1 MKLLLVL
8 AVCLTVLIPPAASA
22 NPATVHSGLPHPTGR
37 YAVGRDV
44 LHLIDQHRADPWVP
58 ESGARQLMVSMYY
71 PARPGTGRPAPYM
84 TREEA
89 QLLLQS
95 KAPETTV
102 PPEVI
107 SGLHTDAHTDARPAP
122 GRFPLVVLSPG
133 LTLPRATL
141 TSLAEELTSHGY
153 VVALVDH
160 TYESTGT
167 TFPDGR
173 TLTCVICDQ
182 PPDGGPAAIPI
193 SRARDISFVL
203 DQTTGRHAVWRHA
216 RLIDPERIGIA
227 GHSIG
232 GATAATAMAADPRIR
247 AGVNM
252 DGTFRVPVPTT
263 GLGGR
268 AFLLLG
274 TQADHAPGRDHTWD
288 RDWPNLDGWKRWL
301 TVAGAQHT
309 SFTDAPIL
317 EHLLGIPDST
327 ELPAHRALEI
337 TRAYITAFFDLHLKS
352 TPQPI
357 LNGTSTNNPEVTF
370 EHP

>member
-1 MKLLLVL
+1 
-8 AVCLTVLIPPAASA
+8 
-22 NPATVHSGLPHPTGR
+22 
-37 YAVGRDV
+37 
-44 LHLIDQHRADPWVP
+44 
-58 ESGARQLMVSMYY
+58 
-71 PARPGTGRPAPYM
+71 M

-107 SGLHTDAHTDARPAP
+107 SGLHTDARPAP
-122 GRFPLVVLSPG
+122 GHFPLVVLSPD

-182 PPDGGPAAIPI
+182 PPDGGPATIPI
-193 SRARDISFVL
+193 GRARDISFVL
-203 DQTTGRHAVWRHA
+203 DQITDRHAVWRHA

-232 GATAATAMAADPRIR
+232 G
-247 AGVNM
+247 
-252 DGTFRVPVPTT
+252 
-263 GLGGR
+263 
-268 AFLLLG
+268 

-288 RDWPNLDGWKRWL
+288 RDWPYLDGWKRWL

-337 TRAYITAFFDLHLKS
+337 TRTYITAFFDLHLKS